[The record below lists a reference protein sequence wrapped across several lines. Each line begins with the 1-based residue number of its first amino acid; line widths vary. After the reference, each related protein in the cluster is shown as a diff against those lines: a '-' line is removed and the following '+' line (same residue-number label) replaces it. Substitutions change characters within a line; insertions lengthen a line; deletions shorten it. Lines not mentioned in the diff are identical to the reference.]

1 MDLNANQCVWVSADR
16 APKTPILLTE
26 IGAGSVQGD
35 WLSQAKPDIE
45 ARMAQYEEGQ
55 IEFAILSLVRDPLL
69 EMIPALA
76 KNVKA
81 INALST
87 RLDTVSPGWKGSID
101 SSING
106 ETAGTGGL
114 ISNPNLAYGLTQEML
129 DQAEPSQAVMDICH
143 GDFAS
148 DILRHRE
155 QLVATQADLRMSIKE
170 EMQSNQ
176 SDEERAAA
184 RTCDY
189 GAMMQNFVRKMTVK
203 KQSLKEA

>member
-1 MDLNANQCVWVSADR
+1 MAS
-16 APKTPILLTE
+16 TI
-26 IGAGSVQGD
+26 GSVQGD

-81 INALST
+81 ISTLSS
-87 RLDTVSPGWKGSID
+87 RLDVIKPGWEDFFD
-101 SSING
+101 SSIKNDIVG
-106 ETAGTGGL
+106 RNSLSIDASFT
-114 ISNPNLAYGLTQEML
+114 YGITQRML
-129 DQAEPSQAVMDICH
+129 DQAQPSQAVTDLCH
-143 GDFAS
+143 GNKVP
-148 DILRHRE
+148 DILAHYE
-155 QLVATQADLRMSIKE
+155 QLSTAQVGLRMSIRE

-184 RTCDY
+184 RRCDY
-189 GAMMQNFVRKMTVK
+189 GARMQNFVRKMKVK
-203 KQSLKEA
+203 RQASQES

>member
-1 MDLNANQCVWVSADR
+1 MAS
-16 APKTPILLTE
+16 TI
-26 IGAGSVQGD
+26 GSVQGD

-69 EMIPALA
+69 DMVPALA

-81 INALST
+81 ISALSS
-87 RLDTVSPGWKGSID
+87 RLDVIKPGWEDFVD
-101 SSING
+101 SSIKNEIVG
-106 ETAGTGGL
+106 R
-114 ISNPNLAYGLTQEML
+114 NNLSVNASFTYGITQRML
-129 DQAEPSQAVMDICH
+129 DQAQPSQVVIDLCH
-143 GDFAS
+143 GNTIS
-148 DILRHRE
+148 EILAHYG
-155 QLVATQADLRMSIKE
+155 QLITAQVGLRMSIRE

-189 GAMMQNFVRKMTVK
+189 GARMQNFVRKMKVK
-203 KQSLKEA
+203 RQSSKES

>member
-1 MDLNANQCVWVSADR
+1 MAS
-16 APKTPILLTE
+16 TI
-26 IGAGSVQGD
+26 GSVQGD

-81 INALST
+81 VSALSS
-87 RLDTVSPGWKGSID
+87 RLDVIKPGWEDFLD
-101 SSING
+101 SSIENENVG
-106 ETAGTGGL
+106 RNSLSIDASFT
-114 ISNPNLAYGLTQEML
+114 YGITQRML
-129 DQAEPSQAVMDICH
+129 DQAQPSQAVTDLYH
-143 GDFAS
+143 GNKVP
-148 DILRHRE
+148 DILAHYR
-155 QLVATQADLRMSIKE
+155 QLTTAQVALRMSIRE

-189 GAMMQNFVRKMTVK
+189 GARMQNFVRKLKVK
-203 KQSLKEA
+203 RQAAKES